1 MSDQALA
8 GEALLALFQRAGYGM
23 IEPPVLQPA
32 ELFLDLSGEEMRRR
46 MFVTLDAN
54 GAELCLRPEYTIPV
68 CRTHSCAPRSW
79 SRRRFRSRRD
89 GRRALL
95 LPWTRLSTARR

>member
-68 CRTHSCAPRSW
+68 CRTHLA
-79 SRRRFRSRRD
+79 RRGPGVGADSAVGGMGAAR
-89 GRRALL
+89 LL